1 MISKRIQVFGKVHG
15 VLFRVSTKEIALQ
28 YGLKGWVRNEL
39 DGSVLI
45 EVSGDSD
52 SIEKLVE
59 WSHTGS
65 AAAIVER
72 VEVTSIPFR
81 KFEDFSITS

>member
-15 VLFRVSTKEIALQ
+15 VLFRVSTKEIALHH
-28 YGLKGWVRNEL
+28 GLKGWVRNEL

-65 AAAIVER
+65 TAATVER

-81 KFEDFSITS
+81 TFEDFSITS